1 MKLWL
6 QGKGITYRSLAGQM
20 HQSAGTISKKV
31 NKQLM
36 WTENDL
42 VFLSGRF
49 GLSADFILGLKDPMV
64 REGGE
69 LLD

>member
-6 QGKGITYRSLAGQM
+6 QGRGITYRSLAGQM

-49 GLSADFILGLKDPMV
+49 GLSADFILGLKHPRV
-64 REGGE
+64 GEGGE